1 MNTIMIITSHDAVEM
16 DGLISATSLVKIQH
30 LFNCTM
36 MMGKLSC
43 RLVIMYNVHLTFN
56 SAIKSTSL
64 C

>member
-1 MNTIMIITSHDAVEM
+1 MIIIIIFHDVVGM
-16 DGLISATSLVKIQH
+16 VGLISATSLVKIQH
-30 LFNCTM
+30 LFNFTM

-43 RLVIMYNVHLTFN
+43 RLVIMNNVHLTFN